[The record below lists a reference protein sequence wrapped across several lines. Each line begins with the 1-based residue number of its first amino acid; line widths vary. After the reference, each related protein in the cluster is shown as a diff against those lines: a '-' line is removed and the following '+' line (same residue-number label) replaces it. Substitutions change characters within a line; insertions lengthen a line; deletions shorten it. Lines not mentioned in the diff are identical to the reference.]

1 MSWVASIVNAL
12 SCSDLYKYVLNR
24 IHCKSDCC
32 QHNLMCDCETDEIEI
47 PDEPDNDI
55 HIEKLCCLGGNDEND
70 ENDEN
75 EIISNA

>member
-1 MSWVASIVNAL
+1 
-12 SCSDLYKYVLNR
+12 
-24 IHCKSDCC
+24 
-32 QHNLMCDCETDEIEI
+32 MCDCETDEIEI

-70 ENDEN
+70 DENDENDDN